1 MAKKHSEQKIII
13 KIGKRIK
20 ELRLKHN
27 ISQEQLAFET
37 GLPRVQIGRIER
49 GEINTTIGTL
59 VIICREL
66 YIQPKDLFDFED

>member
-1 MAKKHSEQKIII
+1 MAKKHSEQKIIV
-13 KIGKRIK
+13 KIEKRIK
-20 ELRLKHN
+20 EMRVVHG

-59 VIICREL
+59 VIICKAL
-66 YIQPKDLFDFED
+66 YVHPKELFDIEI